1 MTSIH
6 EAPLSEFTAPPSGTW
21 ILCGYGRFG
30 KAVRKSLSFEAIQT
44 VLIESDTGTTGAPE
58 GTIAGRGTEAI
69 TLHEAGIEQAVGII
83 AGTDDDANNLS
94 IIMTAR
100 DLNKDLFTVARQNLR
115 SNDAIFDAANIDIT
129 MQPGTLIGQRVIDM
143 LTTPLLSDFLRMAR
157 QQDETWA
164 NVLISRVVGIL
175 TDRPPESWTV
185 IISRKHTPAIIEMFR
200 KGGIVTLDNLA
211 TDPRET
217 ATRLP
222 CVPLYIKHADNNE
235 CLLPEADTRLQPGD
249 QLLFCGRQGAEKHMR
264 WTAHNFHA
272 LSYICTGD
280 DSPSGVLWR
289 WLSGRKPTDVTPG

>member
-1 MTSIH
+1 M
-6 EAPLSEFTAPPSGTW
+6 
-21 ILCGYGRFG
+21 
-30 KAVRKSLSFEAIQT
+30 
-44 VLIESDTGTTGAPE
+44 
-58 GTIAGRGTEAI
+58 
-69 TLHEAGIEQAVGII
+69 
-83 AGTDDDANNLS
+83 
-94 IIMTAR
+94 
-100 DLNKDLFTVARQNLR
+100 
-115 SNDAIFDAANIDIT
+115 
-129 MQPGTLIGQRVIDM
+129 
-143 LTTPLLSDFLRMAR
+143 
-157 QQDETWA
+157 
-164 NVLISRVVGIL
+164 
-175 TDRPPESWTV
+175 
-185 IISRKHTPAIIEMFR
+185 
-200 KGGIVTLDNLA
+200 TLDNLA